1 MDPRVSR
8 RPSGVDRPSYGAV
21 DSCRVAPVTR
31 DDDLLDLLDELRE
44 ASMAFE
50 DAYDDCPRG
59 ARVTNRRLREAA
71 DRLQDIGARYA
82 AARDRNHETSGR

>member
-1 MDPRVSR
+1 MTS
-8 RPSGVDRPSYGAV
+8 
-21 DSCRVAPVTR
+21 

-50 DAYDDCPRG
+50 DAYDDCPRD
-59 ARVTNRRLREAA
+59 ARAMNRALRDAA
-71 DRLQDIGARYA
+71 DRLQDIVARYA